1 MGYNQIMDERG
12 KARQDMLNR
21 LRRIEGQVRGLQR
34 MIEEEQECSEIVT
47 QLSAIRGALDQVG
60 FILLS
65 HRMEEC
71 LRAKL
76 EKGEPGRKALEDAM
90 RLFLKLA

>member
-1 MGYNQIMDERG
+1 MDERE
-12 KARQDMLNR
+12 KTRQDTLNR

-34 MIEEEQECSEIVT
+34 MIADEKDCSQVVT

-90 RLFLKLA
+90 KLFLKLA

>member
-1 MGYNQIMDERG
+1 MDEQERM
-12 KARQDMLNR
+12 RQDILTR
-21 LRRIEGQVRGLQR
+21 LRRIEGQVGGLQR
-34 MIEEEQECSEIVT
+34 MIEAGKDCSEIVT
-47 QLSAIRGALDQVG
+47 QLSALRGALDQVG

-76 EKGEPGRKALEDAM
+76 ETGESGKKALDDAM
-90 RLFLKLA
+90 KLFLKLA

>member
-1 MGYNQIMDERG
+1 MVEMENSRPDV
-12 KARQDMLNR
+12 LNR

-34 MIEEEQECSEIVT
+34 MIESEKDCADVVI

-60 FILLS
+60 FIILS
-65 HRMEEC
+65 RRMEEC

-76 EKGEPGRKALEDAM
+76 EKGESDGKALEDALK
-90 RLFLKLA
+90 LFLKLA

>member
-1 MGYNQIMDERG
+1 MDERESI
-12 KARQDMLNR
+12 RQDILNR
-21 LRRIEGQVRGLQR
+21 LRRTEGQVRGLQR
-34 MIEEEQECSEIVT
+34 MIEDEKDCSQVVT

-71 LRAKL
+71 LKAKL
-76 EKGEPGRKALEDAM
+76 EKGEPGQEALEDAM
-90 RLFLKLA
+90 KLFLKLA

>member
-1 MGYNQIMDERG
+1 MEERG
-12 KARQDMLNR
+12 RTRQDLLNR
-21 LRRIEGQVRGLQR
+21 LRRIEGQIRGLQR
-34 MIEEEQECSEIVT
+34 MIENDKDCSEIVM

-60 FILLS
+60 FVLLS

-76 EKGEPGRKALEDAM
+76 EQGESGGRALEDAM
-90 RLFLKLA
+90 KLFLKLA